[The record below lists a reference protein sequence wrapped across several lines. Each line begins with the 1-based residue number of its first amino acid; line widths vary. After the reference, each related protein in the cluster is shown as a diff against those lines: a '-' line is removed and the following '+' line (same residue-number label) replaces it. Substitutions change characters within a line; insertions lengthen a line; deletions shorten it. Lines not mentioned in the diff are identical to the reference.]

1 MKAEY
6 KMDVKTINSAN
17 ARKTFSDLLNESGF
31 GGRRIVVTRKG
42 KAVAAMVPIEDLE
55 AIQALED
62 QMDVKDAKQNLSG
75 SKSEFTSWESLKKST
90 ELFTKDFMEER
101 DQPEVSVDS
110 PNNE

>member
-1 MKAEY
+1 
-6 KMDVKTINSAN
+6 MDVKTINSAN

-62 QMDVKDAKQNLSG
+62 QMDVKEAKRILSD
-75 SKSEFTSWESLKKST
+75 SKSEYIPWEQAKK
-90 ELFTKDFMEER
+90 ELAKG
-101 DQPEVSVDS
+101 
-110 PNNE
+110 

>member
-1 MKAEY
+1 MKSEY
-6 KMDVKTINSAN
+6 NMDVKTINSAN

-62 QMDVKDAKQNLSG
+62 EMDVKEAKRILSDH
-75 SKSEFTSWESLKKST
+75 KSEFIPWNQAKK
-90 ELFTKDFMEER
+90 ELIEG
-101 DQPEVSVDS
+101 
-110 PNNE
+110 